1 MILEGFSMPFVL
13 RRRGDEFVIIG
24 DAYIHGIMDGE
35 LICAVDE
42 RIELDD
48 SKIGYDSQGKAFY
61 ARTPGDGFATLQNFS
76 LV

>member
-1 MILEGFSMPFVL
+1 MPFVL

-42 RIELDD
+42 RIE
-48 SKIGYDSQGKAFY
+48 
-61 ARTPGDGFATLQNFS
+61 T
-76 LV
+76 

>member
-1 MILEGFSMPFVL
+1 
-13 RRRGDEFVIIG
+13 
-24 DAYIHGIMDGE
+24 MDGE